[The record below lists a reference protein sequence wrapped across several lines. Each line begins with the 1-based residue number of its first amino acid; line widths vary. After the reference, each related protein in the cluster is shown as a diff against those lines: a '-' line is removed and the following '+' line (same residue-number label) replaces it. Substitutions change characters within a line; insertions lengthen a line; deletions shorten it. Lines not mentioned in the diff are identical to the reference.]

1 MLAIHS
7 AHAVSDLPAV
17 RFNEYLKE
25 EGLVPAQRLR
35 AQAGRTNAPGREIYS
50 RRAKALV
57 QVGAPIDNQRHVTQ
71 PIGLTLESAEDGV
84 VTLRLEPGAVGV
96 VEEDERTYLHGGTL
110 ATCVDTAAWYAAA
123 SASEGD
129 WLVTGLQLEALRL
142 ARSEAHRVIARCVRA
157 GRTRAVVDVELD
169 LNVRLLDADGDVLN
183 RDAQKG

>member
-1 MLAIHS
+1 M
-7 AHAVSDLPAV
+7 DLP
-17 RFNEYLKE
+17 
-25 EGLVPAQRLR
+25 
-35 AQAGRTNAPGREIYS
+35 
-50 RRAKALV
+50 
-57 QVGAPIDNQRHVTQ
+57 QVASKLDGA
-71 PIGLTLESAEDGV
+71 IGLTLESAEDGV

-157 GRTRAVVDVELD
+157 GRTRAVVDVEI
-169 LNVRLLDADGDVLN
+169 ASDVDRERIVAVGRASLA
-183 RDAQKG
+183 RPQA

>member
-1 MLAIHS
+1 M
-7 AHAVSDLPAV
+7 DLPPVASK
-17 RFNEYLKE
+17 LD
-25 EGLVPAQRLR
+25 
-35 AQAGRTNAPGREIYS
+35 
-50 RRAKALV
+50 
-57 QVGAPIDNQRHVTQ
+57 GA
-71 PIGLTLESAEDGV
+71 IGLKLESAEDGV

-157 GRTRAVVDVELD
+157 GRTRAVVDVEI
-169 LNVRLLDADGDVLN
+169 ASDVDPERIVAVGRASLA
-183 RDAQKG
+183 RPQA

>member
-1 MLAIHS
+1 M
-7 AHAVSDLPAV
+7 DLP
-17 RFNEYLKE
+17 
-25 EGLVPAQRLR
+25 
-35 AQAGRTNAPGREIYS
+35 
-50 RRAKALV
+50 
-57 QVGAPIDNQRHVTQ
+57 QVASKLDGA
-71 PIGLTLESAEDGV
+71 IGLTLESAEDGV

-157 GRTRAVVDVELD
+157 GRTRAVVDVEIASEVDPERIVAVGRASLARPQ
-169 LNVRLLDADGDVLN
+169 V
-183 RDAQKG
+183 

>member
-1 MLAIHS
+1 ME
-7 AHAVSDLPAV
+7 LPPVASK
-17 RFNEYLKE
+17 LD
-25 EGLVPAQRLR
+25 
-35 AQAGRTNAPGREIYS
+35 
-50 RRAKALV
+50 
-57 QVGAPIDNQRHVTQ
+57 GA
-71 PIGLTLESAEDGV
+71 IGLTLESAEDGV

-157 GRTRAVVDVELD
+157 GRTRAVVDVEI
-169 LNVRLLDADGDVLN
+169 ASDVDPERIVAVGRASLA
-183 RDAQKG
+183 RPTA

>member
-1 MLAIHS
+1 M
-7 AHAVSDLPAV
+7 DLPPVASK
-17 RFNEYLKE
+17 LD
-25 EGLVPAQRLR
+25 
-35 AQAGRTNAPGREIYS
+35 
-50 RRAKALV
+50 
-57 QVGAPIDNQRHVTQ
+57 GA
-71 PIGLTLESAEDGV
+71 IGLTLESAEDGV

-157 GRTRAVVDVELD
+157 GRTRAVVDVEIASEVDPERIVAVGRASLA
-169 LNVRLLDADGDVLN
+169 RPQA
-183 RDAQKG
+183 

>member
-1 MLAIHS
+1 M
-7 AHAVSDLPAV
+7 DLPPVAS
-17 RFNEYLKE
+17 
-25 EGLVPAQRLR
+25 RLD
-35 AQAGRTNAPGREIYS
+35 
-50 RRAKALV
+50 
-57 QVGAPIDNQRHVTQ
+57 GA
-71 PIGLTLESAEDGV
+71 IGLTLESAEDGV

-157 GRTRAVVDVELD
+157 GRTRAVVDVEI
-169 LNVRLLDADGDVLN
+169 APDVDPERIVAVGRASLA
-183 RDAQKG
+183 RRQA

>member
-1 MLAIHS
+1 M
-7 AHAVSDLPAV
+7 DLPPVASK
-17 RFNEYLKE
+17 LD
-25 EGLVPAQRLR
+25 
-35 AQAGRTNAPGREIYS
+35 
-50 RRAKALV
+50 
-57 QVGAPIDNQRHVTQ
+57 GA
-71 PIGLTLESAEDGV
+71 IGLTLESAEDGV

-157 GRTRAVVDVELD
+157 GRTRAVVDVEIASDLD
-169 LNVRLLDADGDVLN
+169 PERIVAVGRASLARPQA
-183 RDAQKG
+183 

>member
-1 MLAIHS
+1 M
-7 AHAVSDLPAV
+7 DLPPVASK
-17 RFNEYLKE
+17 LD
-25 EGLVPAQRLR
+25 
-35 AQAGRTNAPGREIYS
+35 
-50 RRAKALV
+50 
-57 QVGAPIDNQRHVTQ
+57 GA
-71 PIGLTLESAEDGV
+71 IGLTLESAEDGV

-157 GRTRAVVDVELD
+157 GRTRAVVDVEIASDVDPERIVAVGRASL
-169 LNVRLLDADGDVLN
+169 VRPQA
-183 RDAQKG
+183 